1 MQRGHSRFAVCVFVA
16 VSLTLMGCK
25 GVDVAALQAKATGL
39 VDKYKPQLETGLSTA
54 KDLLKRADEL
64 PKDLPVVGGLVDK
77 IKGQAGN
84 LEKLK
89 GMLDGLPGQ
98 VATAAKEG
106 KKEAEITQMLGAV
119 DAEAQ
124 KGFSE
129 VTAVLAE
136 SNNTMAKAEVE
147 AKRIAIDNH
156 LEKLGETV
164 GAPLAA
170 QVVKLE
176 ELTARANALPENGD
190 VRAEVLAMLGVLKGE
205 ADKARALIDTT
216 GKMVEEAGPDLIA
229 AQAVID
235 ETAVEVGAT
244 TRTLEE
250 ELPKIAAKLG
260 APAAEFAK
268 ALATGFEVKGAPTGI
283 ESQLIA
289 FIEDTTK
296 VVDKTTWFNF
306 DRLTFQTGS
315 ATLDVEASKDQLA
328 NMVEI
333 LKAFPTVKVKVGG
346 YTDNTGSAEA
356 NKKISQQ
363 RADAVVAALVEA
375 GVAKERLEAEG
386 YGPEHPVCEANDTE
400 ACRAQNRRIAVRVT
414 EK

>member
-1 MQRGHSRFAVCVFVA
+1 MQRGHSRFAVWVFVA
-16 VSLTLMGCK
+16 VSLALMGCK

-39 VDKYKPQLETGLSTA
+39 VDKYKPQLEAGLSTA

-84 LEKLK
+84 LDKLK

-98 VATAAKEG
+98 VATAAKDG

-176 ELTARANALPENGD
+176 ELTARANALPEDGD

-205 ADKARALIDTT
+205 ADKARALIDAT
-216 GKMVEEAGPDLIA
+216 GKKVEEAGPDLIA

-235 ETAVEVGAT
+235 ETAVEVGAA

-250 ELPKIAAKLG
+250 ELPKVAAKLG

-268 ALATGFEVKGAPTGI
+268 ALATGFEVRGAATGI

-289 FIEDTTK
+289 FIEDAGRG
-296 VVDKTTWFNF
+296 VDKTTWFNF

-315 ATLDVEASKDQLA
+315 ATLDIEASKGQLA

-333 LKAFPTVKVKVGG
+333 LKAFPVVKLKVGG